1 MGLSNKVVSSIETAA
16 IEAKKCELILEY
28 AADYDCC
35 SPETAAEAVNKILLL
50 VMAGRDYIEKIENI
64 LDSIDYYE

>member
-28 AADYDCC
+28 AAHRRQ
-35 SPETAAEAVNKILLL
+35 PPKL
-50 VMAGRDYIEKIENI
+50 
-64 LDSIDYYE
+64 